1 MQSQAN
7 KTFFQEKKLKL
18 PFIISLP
25 HCSALI
31 PEKIQQSIML
41 SDAQI
46 LESVDI
52 GTKEIFDSLPVE
64 IIISADYN
72 RLTVDLNRNY
82 IKSDSRGVIALV
94 DYHGRNIFYPESIPD
109 KTETKNRIEKYYK
122 PFHRRLTRAVNVNSI
137 KALFDCHSLNEIGP
151 AGAPDAGKKRKDIIL
166 SNCGDKNGNKISD
179 RPISCPTNKLNLI
192 KSVFLDQGFSVSL
205 NEPYTGGY
213 ITSYYGQK
221 LLEKGKFAVQ
231 IEINQAL
238 YVDAHGIVPS
248 PHKLNTV
255 KIQMRHALEKIAKI

>member
-1 MQSQAN
+1 
-7 KTFFQEKKLKL
+7 
-18 PFIISLP
+18 
-25 HCSALI
+25 
-31 PEKIQQSIML
+31 ML

-46 LESVDI
+46 MESVDI

-82 IKSDSRGVIALV
+82 IKSDSKGIIALV
-94 DYHGRNIFYPESIPD
+94 DYHGRNIFYPKSIPD
-109 KTETKNRIEKYYK
+109 KTETKYRIEKYYK
-122 PFHRRLTRAVNVNSI
+122 PFHRRLTRAVNTNNI

-151 AGAPDAGKKRKDIIL
+151 AGAPDAGKRRKDITL
-166 SNCGDKNGNKISD
+166 SNNGDKNGNQLPG
-179 RPISCPTNKLNLI
+179 RPISCPANKLNLI
-192 KSVFLDQGFSVSL
+192 KSAFLDEGFSVSL

-213 ITSYYGQK
+213 ITSHYGQK

-238 YVDAHGIVPS
+238 YIDSHGTVPS
-248 PHKLNTV
+248 PHKLNIV
-255 KIQMRHALEKIAKI
+255 KTQIRRALGKIAKI